1 MPNYTAKTAKSSCRG
16 VLLPTPLQPTWSL
29 WGEWRFENVSL
40 KVPKRGRIV
49 RSPGEDMKKVV
60 YKLFV

>member
-1 MPNYTAKTAKSSCRG
+1 MSHPFHSTRNRIVSPRG
-16 VLLPTPLQPTWSL
+16 TT
-29 WGEWRFENVSL
+29 EIIHNVSPSKCL
-40 KVPKRGRIV
+40 MVNTHLLLANV